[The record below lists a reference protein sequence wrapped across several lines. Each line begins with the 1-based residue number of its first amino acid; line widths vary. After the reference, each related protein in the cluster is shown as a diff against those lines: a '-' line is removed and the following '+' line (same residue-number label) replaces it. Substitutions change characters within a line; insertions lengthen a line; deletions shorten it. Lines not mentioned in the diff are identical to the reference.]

1 MKKVIKTKVQKRNK
15 PVIRKQQFLF
25 WILKFL
31 AVTAYAQ
38 EDTTK
43 RLSLQEVLQWV
54 AAYHPVMKQADL
66 YLEQGRFALR
76 QARGNFDP
84 QLKGSWD
91 EKNFKTKQYYQYINS
106 YVSVPLWIGELK
118 AGYERNQGLYINPD
132 RTVPEEGLWYAGIK
146 VPLGYGLFI
155 DERRNALRQ
164 AQLMQEMAAAERL
177 KTINKLYYQVVKDY
191 WSWYFAYKKKEALQR
206 AYDLVNARYEFTLE
220 KVKMGEEAPID
231 SLEAGINRQDRL
243 IMLLEAEAELNQA
256 RLALSAHLWTEDG
269 TPVELNPEVAPDE
282 PKQATE
288 QPFQE
293 RYPLETLKQQLEAQH
308 PELQKLRLKYQS
320 LEFERRLYA
329 EKMKPKINLSYN
341 FLSGQPVKTGEW
353 NGTYLQNNYKFG
365 VEFAFPLFMREAG
378 GKRQQ
383 VKVKQLQNEQEQLY
397 LLRSLYNELEATYR
411 TLLFTEQNLRNLF
424 SMVQNYRALR
434 DGEYAKFVAGES
446 YVFLVN
452 KREEKLLD
460 AEIKLA
466 KTQAAYEKLKAE
478 VLWLSGLPLWDLR

>member
-1 MKKVIKTKVQKRNK
+1 VKRKKQL
-15 PVIRKQQFLF
+15 LF
-25 WILKFL
+25 WVLKFL
-31 AVTAYAQ
+31 TVAAYAQ
-38 EDTTK
+38 EDSIK
-43 RLSLQEVLQWV
+43 RLKLQDVLQWV

-66 YLEQGRFALR
+66 NLEQGRFALR
-76 QARGNFDP
+76 QGRGSFDP
-84 QLKGSWD
+84 QLKGTWD
-91 EKNFKTKQYYQYINS
+91 EKNFKNKQYYQYINS

-118 AGYERNQGLYINPD
+118 AGYEQNQGLYINPD
-132 RTVPEEGLWYAGIK
+132 RTVPEEGLWYAGIT

-164 AQLMQEMAAAERL
+164 GQLMQEMAAAERL
-177 KTINKLYYQVVKDY
+177 KAINKLYYQVVKDY
-191 WSWYFAYKKKEALQR
+191 WNWYFAYKKKEALQR

-243 IMLLEAEAELNQA
+243 VMLLEAEAELTQA
-256 RLALSAHLWTEDG
+256 RLALSAHLWTEDA
-269 TPVELNPEVAPDE
+269 TPVELNDDVIPEE
-282 PKQATE
+282 PSSAAE
-288 QPFQE
+288 RSFQE
-293 RYPLETLKQQLEAQH
+293 LYPLETLKQHLETQH

-320 LEFERRLYA
+320 LDFERRLYT
-329 EKMKPKINLSYN
+329 EKMKPKINLNYN
-341 FLSGQPVKTGEW
+341 FLSAQPVKSGEW
-353 NGTYLQNNYKFG
+353 NSVYLQNNYKFG
-365 VEFAFPLFMREAG
+365 LEFAFPLFMREAG

-383 VKVKQLQNEQEQLY
+383 VRVKQLQNEQEQTY
-397 LLRSLYNELEATYR
+397 LLRTLNNDLEAAYR
-411 TLLFTEQNLRNLF
+411 ALLLTGQNLHNLR

-466 KTQAAYEKLKAE
+466 KTQAHYEKLKAE
-478 VLWLSGLPLWDLR
+478 VLWLSGLSLWELP